1 MGTEDDGRRGS
12 CPPPTG
18 SGGVRCAGGQ
28 QGGGAVGTQSRSHLL
43 TVQVNTVV
51 FLGGQ
56 EVLGRCEQEGTEASA
71 QDSPSDGVQGGLNDC
86 GANEGRGIWT
96 RASGAF
102 KGPGLGVERVR
113 RVDGSH
119 LSNRLSRAACPEV
132 EPTVGSRFCDL
143 GGESKRRDIASL
155 RCFSISTREPEQAR
169 LGHRDKPSSH
179 HGVASTCRG
188 PTCPP
193 GGPRS
198 CPRLAHGALLRHRV
212 FTDVI
217 MLGVF

>member
-1 MGTEDDGRRGS
+1 ML
-12 CPPPTG
+12 
-18 SGGVRCAGGQ
+18 CAGGAA
-28 QGGGAVGTQSRSHLL
+28 GWGRCGDTE
-43 TVQVNTVV
+43 QVTPAHGPGEHCG
-51 FLGGQ
+51 LPGGQ
-56 EVLGRCEQEGTEASA
+56 EALGRCEQEGAEASA
-71 QDSPSDGVQGGLNDC
+71 QDSPSDGVQGRLSDC
-86 GANEGRGIWT
+86 GAKEGRGMWT
-96 RASGAF
+96 RAS
-102 KGPGLGVERVR
+102 GLGVERVR

-143 GGESKRRDIASL
+143 GGESKKRDIASL
-155 RCFSISTREPEQAR
+155 RCFSTSMREPEQAR

-179 HGVASTCRG
+179 HGVASMCRG

-198 CPRLAHGALLRHRV
+198 CPRPAHRALLRYRV